1 MKQQTFPC
9 VSFAFQSSFKSALQI
24 TIRQRRR
31 KGGKV
36 GEVTNLKQDV
46 DVAVSPVLKQQICS
60 RPQVIACKQ
69 ASSGHSNPLCIIS
82 SFPPFIPCLYIYPS
96 GVVDSEQNLIVNS
109 CILIHHFTR
118 QAGINLSEEINF
130 VLIYQKMCSFFIFVS
145 ICIFAS
151 QFFF

>member
-9 VSFAFQSSFKSALQI
+9 VSFAFQSSFKSALQL

-31 KGGKV
+31 KVGKD

-96 GVVDSEQNLIVNS
+96 GVVVSKISLLIPAS
-109 CILIHHFTR
+109 LFITLHDK
-118 QAGINLSEEINF
+118 QE
-130 VLIYQKMCSFFIFVS
+130 LIYQKKLILS
-145 ICIFAS
+145 
-151 QFFF
+151 